1 MHTGGKSSTRPTKY
15 LSPSLQVPGANGII
29 ASLLS
34 PLETSIA
41 ISPNQNGTFHKP
53 CLKFGLDTEPT
64 HLPAYSTILK
74 EYADKN
80 SILLRYVDT
89 QTQFQ
94 PPMFTCKV
102 TLGER
107 EAIGLERS
115 SKKDAK
121 HEASKA
127 LWNLP

>member
-1 MHTGGKSSTRPTKY
+1 M
-15 LSPSLQVPGANGII
+15 
-29 ASLLS
+29 S

-53 CLKFGLDTEPT
+53 CLKFGQDTEPT
-64 HLPAYSTILK
+64 PLPAYTTRLK

-80 SILLRYVDT
+80 GIKPDYTES

-94 PPMFTCKV
+94 PMMFNYKV
-102 TLGER
+102 TLGEL
-107 EAIGLERS
+107 EAIGRERS
-115 SKKDAK
+115 NKKDAK

-127 LWNLP
+127 LWNLLQ